1 MYKPAACALLFLAC
15 SLPAFSGQ
23 LTVSVIQFP
32 EVKTAAQLDE
42 ALAGLSLADLTN
54 SNRTMTKVSYLK
66 GGYVVFS
73 QTQTATPRFHSTTRL
88 LNTQA
93 DVNGSLSGGRI
104 SVAITLSEGV
114 DAGLRRFSKRV
125 YQGGS
130 DLRSGQPRVVGIRQI
145 TEKTGQSIRGSGD
158 LKETNLCSV
167 VIAQLSE

>member
-1 MYKPAACALLFLAC
+1 MIKPAACALLLFLF
-15 SLPAFSGQ
+15 SLPAISGQ

-32 EVKTAAQLDE
+32 EIKTAAQLDE
-42 ALAGLSLADLTN
+42 ALAGLSLAELTN
-54 SNRTMTKVSYLK
+54 SNRTMTKASYLK

-73 QTQTATPRFHSTTRL
+73 QTQSASQRFHSTTRL

-104 SVAITLSEGV
+104 SVVITLSEGV

-125 YQGGS
+125 YQGAS

-167 VIAQLSE
+167 VIAQLLE